1 MQQSQMQPNNFVG
14 YSHAQL
20 RELVKDVVF
29 VFLYFANE
37 KYPQL
42 NTKQAEAKF
51 WEWLAGV
58 TAIPADRLRG
68 KYKSLT
74 GLEYRTILAHTH
86 DYYLKNKDE
95 AVAF

>member
-1 MQQSQMQPNNFVG
+1 MQQSQMQPNNFAG
-14 YSHAQL
+14 YSHTQL

-29 VFLYFANE
+29 VFLYLTNE

-42 NTKQAEAKF
+42 NPKQAEAKF
-51 WEWLAGV
+51 WEWLTGV
-58 TAIPADRLRG
+58 AAIPVDRLRD

-74 GLEYRTILAHTH
+74 GSEYRTILAHTH
-86 DYYLKNKDE
+86 DYYLKNKGK

>member
-1 MQQSQMQPNNFVG
+1 MQQSQMQPNDFAG
-14 YSHAQL
+14 YSHTQL

-29 VFLYFANE
+29 VFLYFASE

-51 WEWLAGV
+51 WEWLANV
-58 TAIPADRLRG
+58 TAISATRLRD

-74 GLEYRTILAHTH
+74 GLEYRTILVHTH
-86 DYYLKNKDE
+86 DYYIKNKDN

>member
-1 MQQSQMQPNNFVG
+1 
-14 YSHAQL
+14 L
-20 RELVKDVVF
+20 RD
-29 VFLYFANE
+29 
-37 KYPQL
+37 
-42 NTKQAEAKF
+42 
-51 WEWLAGV
+51 
-58 TAIPADRLRG
+58 